1 MHRTTTQLQPTPSG
15 ARIVKI
21 LIAGLLTAA
30 ALEFVNGVLTFML
43 PPFLVITPICLAF
56 ALAIALRGKQ
66 RYS

>member
-1 MHRTTTQLQPTPSG
+1 
-15 ARIVKI
+15 
-21 LIAGLLTAA
+21 
-30 ALEFVNGVLTFML
+30 LTFML